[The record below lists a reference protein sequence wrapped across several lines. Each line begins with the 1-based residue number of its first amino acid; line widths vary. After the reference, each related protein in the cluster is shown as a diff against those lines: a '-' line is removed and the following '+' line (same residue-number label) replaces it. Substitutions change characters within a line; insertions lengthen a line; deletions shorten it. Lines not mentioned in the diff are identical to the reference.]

1 MWLKIPFRNLSRNVR
16 RTVLSLAI
24 IGLGT
29 AMTFVVLGFVYSSV
43 DIIQDSLLGRY
54 GNIQIARKKVWEENA
69 KELSNPIRAGALS
82 GLRDTLERIPEVEKV
97 STQISFTGL
106 LLAGNS
112 SKPVKFVG
120 IDTENEVV
128 SYGDSIARGEN
139 LSSASSD
146 SVLVGESLASELGV
160 NPGESVRLIVETE
173 YSNRSTGSRVISGLY
188 TAQSEEVEK
197 RQVYM
202 PISSAQKL
210 VGKNVVGR
218 LAIALKNRSSTD
230 RVARNLR
237 QNAGI
242 TSLSL
247 GVRTWKQLSSFYKM
261 LNSFFG
267 LIFGFLVVVV
277 SVLVFFIVLQV
288 LTMSFLERT
297 REVGTIRALGT
308 RSGEVFRMFV
318 SESFLLGLTGAVLGL
333 GFGILL
339 ALGFNLLGI
348 NWTPPGSVE
357 PVVLTVKIGW
367 ANVWPPV
374 LISLVATVVSSFYPA
389 YRTAGTDIVE
399 TLRVEE

>member
-1 MWLKIPFRNLSRNVR
+1 MWLKIPLRNLSRNFR
-16 RTVLSLAI
+16 RTALSLAI

-29 AMTFVVLGFVYSSV
+29 AMTFVVFGFVYSSI
-43 DIIQDSLLGRY
+43 DIIQNSLLGRY
-54 GNIQIARKKVWEENA
+54 GNIQIARKPVWEENA
-69 KELSNPIRAGALS
+69 KELSYPISSDALS
-82 GLRDTLERIPEVEKV
+82 ELKDMLGRNPEVEKV
-97 STQISFTGL
+97 SSQISFTGL
-106 LLAGNS
+106 LLSGNS

-128 SYGDSIARGEN
+128 SYGDSIAKGEG
-139 LSSASSD
+139 LGASSNN

-160 NPGESVRLIVETE
+160 SPGGQIRLIVETE
-173 YSNRSTGSRVISGLY
+173 ESGRTFGERIVAGLY

-197 RQVYM
+197 RQVYL
-202 PISSAQKL
+202 PISSAQEL
-210 VGKNVVGR
+210 VGNDVVGR
-218 LAIALKNRSSTD
+218 LAIELRNRGSTD
-230 RVARNLR
+230 RIAGDLR
-237 QNAGI
+237 ENKEI
-242 TSLSL
+242 SSLSL

-261 LNSFFG
+261 LSNFFG

-288 LTMSFLERT
+288 LTMSFLERI

-318 SESFLLGLTGAVLGL
+318 SESFLLGMAGAVLGL
-333 GFGILL
+333 VFGVLL
-339 ALGFNLLGI
+339 AFGFNSLGI

-357 PVVLTVKIGW
+357 PVILTVKMGW

-374 LISLVATVVSSFYPA
+374 LLSLVATVVSSFYPA
-389 YRTAGTDIVE
+389 YRTARTDIVE

>member
-1 MWLKIPFRNLSRNVR
+1 
-16 RTVLSLAI
+16 
-24 IGLGT
+24 
-29 AMTFVVLGFVYSSV
+29 MTFVVLGFVYSSI

-69 KELSNPIRAGALS
+69 KELSYPISSSALS
-82 GLRDTLERIPEVEKV
+82 DLKGMLGRIPEVEKV
-97 STQISFTGL
+97 SSQISFTGL
-106 LLAGNS
+106 LLSGNS
-112 SKPVKFVG
+112 SKPVNFVG

-128 SYGDSIARGEN
+128 SYGDSIAEGEN
-139 LSSASSD
+139 LRSTSSNSI
-146 SVLVGESLASELGV
+146 LIGESLARELGV
-160 NPGESVRLIVETE
+160 APGEQVRLIVKTE
-173 YSNRSTGSRVISGLY
+173 GSNRSTGKRVVAGLY

-197 RQVYM
+197 RQVYL
-202 PISSAQKL
+202 PITSAQKL

-218 LAIALKNRSSTD
+218 LAIELKNRSSTD
-230 RVARNLR
+230 RVARDLR
-237 QNAGI
+237 KDEGI

-247 GVRTWKQLSSFYKM
+247 GIRTWKQLSSFYKM

-277 SVLVFFIVLQV
+277 SVLVFFIILQV

-318 SESFLLGLTGAVLGL
+318 SESFLLGLTGAIIGL
-333 GFGILL
+333 AFGILL
-339 ALGFNLLGI
+339 ALGFNSLGI

-357 PVVLTVKIGW
+357 PVVLTVKMGW
-367 ANVWPPV
+367 ANAWPPV

-389 YRTAGTDIVE
+389 YRTAGTDIVK